1 MEKVAL
7 YRHRERIGVLVLA
20 LLLGVTILQTW
31 AGSTHQQAPTLAP
44 RHSMEVALFNWVAR
58 LMIGGRSIADRQAA
72 ENSSTLPNSVNWVR
86 DPQNFATYLE
96 RATEGTP
103 DSEQVGIGKTI
114 LAGHLGLRPQYAE
127 LRAKAGR
134 ELSDL
139 GVDLLGLIDK
149 VYGQSEKEKVLDA
162 EYLLDVA
169 PLVEEE
175 LGWIGKILVAD
186 GLKTFDQGRAD
197 QEIEKLY
204 TEARRKAIL
213 FGIMF
218 CVGIF
223 LLIAGFISFL
233 VYLVKFAFADI
244 TLNGPH
250 LSIPA
255 PYLLDVFILYL
266 ISLNFLFWAA
276 GFLIESA
283 SMRLPISALG
293 TLALTLLLIYPKFR
307 GATLKDTL
315 SSVGLLPLPGL
326 GTILSG
332 PLFVA
337 AMWPVFALL
346 MGLYQSALSKVGFD
360 ISQGEHPVVPVFLAS
375 NSTFA
380 LLWLFIFASVIAPIV
395 EEIMF
400 RGVLYGWLRSRY
412 GKLISILSSAF
423 MFAVMH
429 PQGALGIIPLSLIGC
444 GLAFIREWRGS
455 IIPCMAAHA
464 LVNGTV
470 LMIIFQLR

>member
-20 LLLGVTILQTW
+20 ILLVVTILQTW
-31 AGSTHQQAPTLAP
+31 AGSSQQHTTTISP
-44 RHSMEVALFNWVAR
+44 RHTMEVALFNWVAR
-58 LMIGGRSIADRQAA
+58 VMIGSRSIADRQALA
-72 ENSSTLPNSVNWVR
+72 NNGNLPETVNWIR
-86 DPQNFATYLE
+86 EPKNFASYLE
-96 RATEGTP
+96 RVTEETP

-127 LRAKAGR
+127 LRARAGR

-149 VYGQSEKEKVLDA
+149 IYGQSQNEKALDA

-186 GLKTFDQGRAD
+186 GLKTFDQGRA
-197 QEIEKLY
+197 EKELEKLY
-204 TEARRKAIL
+204 SEARQKAII

-218 CVGIF
+218 CFGIVF
-223 LLIAGFISFL
+223 LIAGFISFL
-233 VYLVKFAFADI
+233 VYLIKFAFADI
-244 TLNGPH
+244 TLKGPH

-255 PYLLDVFILYL
+255 PYLLDIFILYL
-266 ISLNFLFWAA
+266 VALNLLFWAA
-276 GFLIESA
+276 GLFIESL
-283 SMRLPISALG
+283 SMRLPISAVG
-293 TLALTLLLIYPKFR
+293 TLALTLLIFYPKVR
-307 GATLKDTL
+307 GSGIRNTLTSIGL
-315 SSVGLLPLPGL
+315 SPLPSF

-337 AMWPVFALL
+337 AMWPLFALL
-346 MGLYQSALSKVGFD
+346 VGLYQTALTRFGFD
-360 ISQGEHPVVPVFLAS
+360 LSQGEHPVVPVFLAS

-423 MFAVMH
+423 MFAVIH

-455 IIPCMAAHA
+455 LIPCMAAHA

-470 LMIIFQLR
+470 LAIIFQLR